1 MALFRR
7 RSPEEQAEHEARK
20 QAKRDSRHGMWEA
33 MKLQRAIAKAENQR
47 ARGEPVTA
55 LPPDVAERLPVFI
68 VNFTQEDGSIG
79 FLAVSESEL
88 TITTDASTDKPSFE
102 RVPLGDVTSVTG
114 DIGRLDLIIDGRM
127 RTFHRVDPEDR
138 VPLIV
143 VHIVARR

>member
-7 RSPEEQAEHEARK
+7 RSPEEQAEHDARK
-20 QAKRDSRHGMWEA
+20 QAKRDSRHGVWEA
-33 MKLQRAIAKAENQR
+33 MKLQCAIAKAENQR

-88 TITTDASTDKPSFE
+88 TITTDARLTSRPSSASPWAMSP
-102 RVPLGDVTSVTG
+102 VSLATS
-114 DIGRLDLIIDGRM
+114 DASI
-127 RTFHRVDPEDR
+127 
-138 VPLIV
+138 
-143 VHIVARR
+143 